1 MFATALSSFTTFF
14 ATIGPIEAAVLFAAL
29 TPSAGIAER
38 RRLAITAT
46 LIASLILIVSAL
58 LGGPLLH
65 QLGVSIAAL
74 QTAGGIILLLLGL
87 EMVFARPQGLFK
99 LTPPEGAE
107 AQTKDDL
114 AVFPLATPLLA
125 GPGAMSAA
133 IVLAA
138 QTRGDAGTLA
148 IVLGALLAVML
159 LTLALLLGAH
169 GLSRLIG
176 ITAQRVLMRV
186 FGILLA
192 AIAVQAVF
200 NGVAAS
206 GILHAVQATTGI

>member
-29 TPSAGIAER
+29 TPSASVIER
-38 RRLAITAT
+38 RRLALTAT
-46 LIASLILIVSAL
+46 LIAAIILFGSAL

-65 QLGVSIAAL
+65 QLGVTIAAL

-87 EMVFARPQGLFK
+87 EMVFAKPHSMFK

-133 IVLAA
+133 ILLAA
-138 QTRGDAGTLA
+138 QNRHDALQLTA
-148 IVLGALLAVML
+148 VFAALVTVML
-159 LTLALLLGAH
+159 LTLLLLLGAH
-169 GLSRLIG
+169 RLSRIIG
-176 ITAQRVLMRV
+176 VTAQRVLMRV

-200 NGVAAS
+200 NGIAAS
-206 GILHAVQATTGI
+206 GIISR

>member
-1 MFATALSSFTTFF
+1 MFPTALSSFTTFF

-29 TPSAGIAER
+29 TPNADVAER
-38 RRLAITAT
+38 RRLALTAT
-46 LIASLILIVSAL
+46 LIASIILCGSAL

-65 QLGVSIAAL
+65 QLGVTIAAL

-87 EMVFARPQGLFK
+87 EMVFAKPHSMFK

-133 IVLAA
+133 ILLAA
-138 QTRGDAGTLA
+138 QNRHDALQLTAVFAALA
-148 IVLGALLAVML
+148 MVMV
-159 LTLALLLGAH
+159 LTLVMLLGAH
-169 GLSRLIG
+169 GLSRIIG
-176 ITAQRVLMRV
+176 VTAQRVLMRV

-200 NGVAAS
+200 NGIAAS
-206 GILHAVQATTGI
+206 GVLSR

>member
-1 MFATALSSFTTFF
+1 MFPTALSSFTTFF

-29 TPSAGIAER
+29 TPNASVSER
-38 RRLAITAT
+38 RRLALTAT
-46 LIASLILIVSAL
+46 LIASIILGGSAL

-65 QLGVSIAAL
+65 QLGVTIAAL

-87 EMVFARPQGLFK
+87 EMVFAKPHSMFK

-133 IVLAA
+133 ILLAA
-138 QTRGDAGTLA
+138 QTHYEPLQLTAVFLA
-148 IVLGALLAVML
+148 LATVML

-176 ITAQRVLMRV
+176 VTAQRVLMRV

-200 NGVAAS
+200 NGIAAS
-206 GILHAVQATTGI
+206 GVISR